1 MLPMTL
7 STLPKTAFLPGHQL
21 NENDRRSLVERR
33 DKLFLLCTPAEQQRL
48 AELAHWYESHR
59 LEISGEPNIV
69 KQSFSAVFYHRHFP
83 WANPKPGLI
92 VRVLAKFSGA
102 VYKVERWNSQR
113 FQSDFITRIHSVVD
127 EGNEDVLLGVINFFR
142 ILPLDVGFDGQ
153 RAFEDKLDAMT
164 SRCVASHRV
173 SASRRFDA
181 LQRCIQWTYGPT
193 GLQRGLGDPN
203 LRKQAWPLLLE
214 IARENMAAA
223 VRLIDEH
230 WDQTPAR
237 PPEILMSLHLH
248 EAPEL
253 AYQLAVTL
261 KPHRPGFAVD
271 MLRESILDASFQLKR
286 LDRPAAIAMEKV
298 MDASCRLL
306 ADWTFNT
313 SLADTKSSLRA
324 MDSLFRYGNP
334 EEGYW
339 KIIPRECL
347 AVIKSLEPAAQDR
360 QLRLLAQ
367 VVFYGNGFS
376 PLVAEAHEL
385 FKACVIRR
393 LGEPRARDWEWDLES
408 AIRDACDSLSIL
420 EEKVMSF
427 RNRRIAASQDHPL
440 LHTVDAQLQGFLQ
453 RLLENE
459 PSAALS
465 RIVSLTLA
473 LSNQTLIRKHHRIL
487 RDEFEART
495 GNFPA
500 DAGLALKQLIKY
512 CGYSQVDDEMYR
524 KDLCRESFNALLPV
538 LEGIS
543 PTDAALAR
551 TGIGWNPRGDI

>member
-1 MLPMTL
+1 MTL

-21 NENDRRSLVERR
+21 NENDRRSLMERR
-33 DKLFLLCTPAEQQRL
+33 DKLFLLCTPAEQQCL
-48 AELAHWYESHR
+48 IELAHWYESHR

-69 KQSFSAVFYHRHFP
+69 KQSFLAVFYHRHFP
-83 WANPKPGLI
+83 WANQKPGLI
-92 VRVLAKFSGA
+92 VRLLAKLSGA
-102 VYKVERWNSQR
+102 VYKVERWSSQR
-113 FQSDFITRIHSVVD
+113 FQSDFITRMHSVVR
-127 EGNEDVLLGVINFFR
+127 EGDEDVLLGVINFFR
-142 ILPLDVGFDGQ
+142 TLPLDVGFVGQ
-153 RAFEDKLDAMT
+153 RALENKLDAMT
-164 SRCVASHRV
+164 SRCVASPRV

-181 LQRCIQWTYGPT
+181 LQRSVQCTYGPT
-193 GLQRGLGDPN
+193 GLQRGPSEPN

-248 EAPEL
+248 ETPEL

-271 MLRESILDASFQLKR
+271 MLRESILYSSFQLKR
-286 LDRPAAIAMEKV
+286 LDPPAAIAMEKV
-298 MDASCRLL
+298 MDASCWLL

-324 MDSLFRYGNP
+324 MDSLFRYGDP
-334 EEGYW
+334 KEGYW
-339 KIIPRECL
+339 QKIPRECL
-347 AVIKSLEPAAQDR
+347 AVIKSLEPAAQDKH
-360 QLRLLAQ
+360 LHLLAQ
-367 VVFYGNGFS
+367 VAFYGDSIS
-376 PLVAEAHEL
+376 PPAAEAHEL
-385 FKACVIRR
+385 FKTSVSRR
-393 LGEPRARDWEWDLES
+393 TREVQGRDWGWDLEMV
-408 AIRDACDSLSIL
+408 IRDVSHSLSIL
-420 EEKVMSF
+420 EDKVMSF
-427 RNRRIAASQDHPL
+427 RNRRIAASPDHPL
-440 LHTVDAQLQGFLQ
+440 LHTVDAQLQGFLE
-453 RLLENE
+453 RLLTND
-459 PSAALS
+459 PSVALS
-465 RIVSLTLA
+465 RIVSLTLS

-487 RDEFEART
+487 RDEFEARA
-495 GNFPA
+495 GDFPA

-551 TGIGWNPRGDI
+551 TGIGWSPRGDI